1 MCQLFNPVH
10 LLRFF
15 FLARVVLLAEN
26 LALRQQIAVLLRERP
41 KPRLRLRDRLFWVS
55 LSRWFSG
62 WRDWLVLVKPA
73 TVIGWHRR
81 GFRLFWRWQ
90 SGGGPPGRPRIPPD
104 VIALIRRL
112 AKDNVTWGAA
122 RIRAELHLLGHDV
135 AESTVAKYLPKHRKP
150 PSQTWKTFLKNHV
163 GCLAA
168 MDFFVVPTA
177 TFKLVYG
184 FVILLHERRVVI
196 HHATTTHPTSRW
208 VAQQLR
214 EAFPFD
220 TAPRYLIRDRDGC
233 YGAEVRETLEALGMA
248 EVLTA
253 PRSPW
258 QNPYDERLIGTIR
271 RDLLDHV
278 IVLNER
284 HLLRLLKNFFDTYY
298 HPCRCHMSLDD
309 NAPKP
314 REVEP
319 PAKGKVVAEPKLGG
333 LHHLYRRA
341 G

>member
-1 MCQLFNPVH
+1 MFSLVL
-10 LLRFF
+10 LLRLF
-15 FLARVVLLAEN
+15 FLARVLLLAEN
-26 LALRQQIAVLLRERP
+26 LALRQQLAVLLRQQPRP
-41 KPRLRLRDRLFWVS
+41 PLRRRDRLFWGF
-55 LSRWFSG
+55 LSRFSD
-62 WRDWLVLVKPA
+62 WRSWLAIVKPE

-81 GFRLFWRWQ
+81 GFRLFWRWK
-90 SGGGPPGRPRIPPD
+90 SGGGAPGRPTIPCE
-104 VIALIRRL
+104 VIALIRRM
-112 AKDNVTWGAA
+112 AKDNVTWGAP
-122 RIRAELHLLGHDV
+122 RIRAELHLLGHDI
-135 AESTVAKYLPKHRKP
+135 AESTVAKYLPKRRKP

-163 GCLAA
+163 GCLAS

-196 HHATTTHPTSRW
+196 HHATTTHPTARW

-220 TAPRYLIRDRDGC
+220 SAPRYLIRDRDGC
-233 YGAEVRETLEALGMA
+233 FGEEVRQTLKALDTE
-248 EVLTA
+248 EVLIA

-258 QNPYDERLIGTIR
+258 QNPFCERLIGTIR

-284 HLLRLLKNFFDTYY
+284 HLLRLLGNYFDTYY
-298 HPCRCHMSLDD
+298 HPGRCHMALEG
-309 NAPKP
+309 NAPEP
-314 REVEP
+314 RQVEP
-319 PAKGKVVAEPKLGG
+319 PALGKVVAVPKVGG
-333 LHHLYRRA
+333 LHHIYRRT